1 MDPGVVVGVAPSN
14 VFVTVKVT
22 LLEIWSG
29 DSNVASLPDG
39 AHVALM
45 PSSSQAYTTAVAPP
59 VPVSV
64 IVHVVPG
71 TLALK
76 KLSLA
81 GTGSPVAL
89 KVRSPDGPPPVHA

>member
-1 MDPGVVVGVAPSN
+1 

-22 LLEIWSG
+22 LVDVWSG
-29 DSNVASLPDG
+29 ESNVASLPDG
-39 AHVALM
+39 AQLALT
-45 PSSSQAYTTAVAPP
+45 PSSSQAYAVVDPP

-64 IVHVVPG
+64 MVHVVPG

-76 KLSLA
+76 KLSFA

-89 KVRSPDGPPPVHA
+89 KVRSPDGPPPVQA